1 MSEMMMISV
10 PLDDY
15 EEKAKDQRT
24 LEIMRDMLVKKGMIY
39 TEKLHT
45 LLGVAEKAE
54 EKTEDAKD
62 GRTAD

>member
-1 MSEMMMISV
+1 MSEMMISV

-24 LEIMRDMLVKKGMIY
+24 LEIMCDMLVKKGMIY
-39 TEKLHT
+39 TDTLHT
-45 LLGVAEKAE
+45 LLGVAEKSE

>member
-1 MSEMMMISV
+1 MSEMMISV

-39 TEKLHT
+39 TDTLHT
-45 LLGVAEKAE
+45 LLGVAEKSE
-54 EKTEDAKD
+54 EKKEDAKD
-62 GRTAD
+62 ERTAD

>member
-1 MSEMMMISV
+1 MSEMMIYV

-39 TEKLHT
+39 KETLHT
-45 LLGVAEKAE
+45 LLGVAEKSE
-54 EKTEDAKD
+54 EQTEDV
-62 GRTAD
+62 R

>member
-24 LEIMRDMLVKKGMIY
+24 LEIMRDMLGKKRHD
-39 TEKLHT
+39 LHGDT
-45 LLGVAEKAE
+45 AYVA
-54 EKTEDAKD
+54 
-62 GRTAD
+62 GGC

>member
-39 TEKLHT
+39 TEILHT

>member
-1 MSEMMMISV
+1 MPEMMMISV

-24 LEIMRDMLVKKGMIY
+24 LEIMRDILVKNGIIC
-39 TEKLHT
+39 TDT
-45 LLGVAEKAE
+45 LRAMLGVAEKSK

-62 GRTAD
+62 GRAAD

>member
-39 TEKLHT
+39 TETLHT

-54 EKTEDAKD
+54 EKTEDVKD

>member
-10 PLDDY
+10 PMDDY

-39 TEKLHT
+39 TETLHT

>member
-1 MSEMMMISV
+1 MPEMMIAV

-24 LEIMRDMLVKKGMIY
+24 LEIMCDMLVKKGMIDMD
-39 TEKLHT
+39 TLHT
-45 LLGVAEKAE
+45 LLGVAEKSE

-62 GRTAD
+62 EGTGD